1 VKDAREKEYLF
12 KEFMQILSNIANIGK
27 N

>member
-12 KEFMQILSNIANIGK
+12 NEFMQILSNLANIGK
-27 N
+27 D